1 MIIRSAV
8 FITSSTR
15 VSSCPDPFLP
25 EYAFIGRSNV
35 GKSSLINM
43 ITGRRNL
50 ARTSSKP
57 GKTQTIQHYLI
68 NDEWYLVDL
77 PGFGFARSSLR
88 ERIQWERMIA
98 SYLLERTS
106 LMNTFVL
113 IDNRLPPQPIDVE
126 LINWLGEH
134 QLPFTMLFT
143 KTDKITLL
151 KGKQNIEAFKGA
163 LKPTW
168 EELPPSI
175 LTSAQTGKGKTEILN
190 LIADTNGFFSK
201 NERSDLHTPT

>member
-1 MIIRSAV
+1 MIIKSAL
-8 FITSSTR
+8 FISSSTG
-15 VSSCPDPFLP
+15 VSSYPGPGLP

-43 ITGRRNL
+43 ITGRKNL
-50 ARTSSKP
+50 ARISSKP
-57 GKTQTIQHYLI
+57 GKTQAIQHYLI

-77 PGFGFARSSLR
+77 PGFGYARSSLR
-88 ERIQWERMIA
+88 ERTQWEKMIA

-113 IDNRLPPQPIDVE
+113 IDNRLPPQPIDIE
-126 LINWLGEH
+126 LVNWLGEN
-134 QLPFTMLFT
+134 QLPFTILFT

-151 KGKQNIEAFKGA
+151 KGKQNIESFMDA

-168 EELPPSI
+168 EEFPPSI
-175 LTSAQTGKGKTEILN
+175 LTSALTGKGKTEILD
-190 LIADTNGFFSK
+190 LIADTNRIFSK
-201 NERSDLHTPT
+201 R